1 MKSGLASKRINKHS
15 YASQRMLL
23 WLGCYRMR
31 CGTMWEN
38 EAKCWLNVLAV
49 NALAE
54 NSKKCVTCTLILQ
67 DAYDAAHA
75 L

>member
-23 WLGCYRMR
+23 WLGCFRMR
-31 CGTMWEN
+31 CGTMLKN
-38 EAKCWLNVLAV
+38 VDKCKLNALAV
-49 NALAE
+49 NAPAE

-67 DAYDAAHA
+67 NACDAAHVV
-75 L
+75 